1 MGTTMTATVPTDRA
15 KRKTREGLVTSNKM
29 QKTIVVRITR
39 LVRHPVYNR
48 VMKQVSSFKAHDE
61 TNQAKIGDWVKIMET
76 RPISRDK
83 RWRLVEVLKH
93 ASTAP
98 PVPGAEPVKTPAPKK
113 AHEAQGPAA

>member
-1 MGTTMTATVPTDRA
+1 MATLTTAPALDRA
-15 KRKTREGLVTSNKM
+15 HRKTREGIVTSNKM

-48 VMKQVSSFKAHDE
+48 VIKQVNSFKAHDE

-83 RWRLVEVLKH
+83 RWRLVEVLKR

-98 PVPGAEPVKTPAPKK
+98 PVPGKEPAAAPAPKK
-113 AHEAQGPAA
+113 TPAAQGSEV